1 MSDWILFAVLGG
13 LSLAAVRMYKR
24 VPPDRCLV
32 FFSKGPKPAVE
43 RIKLNGLAFVPPWR
57 TVKTLYLGAVTF
69 TIDGAEIG
77 VRLDQPLRFLV
88 GAENDWRRMIE
99 AAERLAGLDAP
110 ALTLLAHN
118 TIVTLL
124 AGARMEKPDPAERLR
139 KENSLTEDIRSA
151 LAAKGFRLLSCNLD
165 GLFGDAPARFS

>member
-1 MSDWILFAVLGG
+1 MSDWVLFAVLGG
-13 LSLAAVRMYKR
+13 LSLAAARMYKR

-32 FFSKGPKPAVE
+32 FFSKGPKPTVE

-69 TIDGAEIG
+69 TIDGAEINAQ
-77 VRLDQPLRFLV
+77 LEQPLRFLV
-88 GAENDWRRMIE
+88 GVENDWRRMTE

-124 AGARMEKPDPAERLR
+124 AGARREKPAPAERLR
-139 KENSLTEDIRSA
+139 KENGLTEDIRSV

-165 GLFGDAPARFS
+165 GLFGDAPVRFS